1 MEIRQFDLPGLGH
14 LSALLVDEISG
25 QAAVIDP
32 RRDVD
37 IYIDEVARRGL
48 HIDHVLET
56 HLHNDYVSGARELA
70 ALTGAT
76 HVIGAAA
83 ELGTAFRPVR
93 DGQTIDL
100 GRLRLTALETPG
112 HTPEHVSYAVGD
124 ADPGP
129 GDGPVAIFTGGSMLV
144 GSVGRTDLLGPEHAR
159 PYALDMH
166 RSLHE
171 TLLRQP
177 DEVGILPTHGAGSL
191 CSRGIGEAWSS
202 TIGIERTTD
211 PLLAIEDPDAFADA
225 LLAGQPAFPRYFA
238 RMRGINQAGPRM
250 LGGIPRPQPLDV
262 AAVRDRLAGGA
273 QLIDLRSAAAF
284 AAAYVP
290 GSVSLPADASF
301 GTWLGWVVEP
311 DRPLILLLPEPGAW
325 DDAVRQALR
334 VGYDT
339 IVGYLDG
346 GLEAW
351 RAAGGEIAAGQAQT
365 VLELAAAIRG
375 AEPPLVLDVRQ
386 ADEYAAGHVPGAR
399 HLMAGDLPD
408 RLAEL
413 PRDRAIATICA
424 SGYRASVAAS
434 LLRQAGFH
442 HVAWVEGGLPTWQ
455 AAGLPVEVS

>member
-14 LSALLVDEISG
+14 LSALLVDESSG

-37 IYIDEVARRGL
+37 IYLDEVARRGL
-48 HIDHVLET
+48 HLGHVLET
-56 HLHNDYVSGARELA
+56 HVHNDYVSGARELA
-70 ALTGAT
+70 AVTGAT

-83 ELGTAFRPVR
+83 GLGTAFQPVR
-93 DGQTIDL
+93 AGQAIDV
-100 GRLRLTALETPG
+100 GRLRLTVLETPG
-112 HTPEHVSYAVGD
+112 HTPEHVSYAVRDAGPSAGD
-124 ADPGP
+124 D
-129 GDGPVAIFTGGSMLV
+129 PVAIFTGGSMLV

-177 DEVGILPTHGAGSL
+177 DEADILPTHGAGSL

-202 TIGIERTTD
+202 TVGIERTTD
-211 PLLAIEDPDAFADA
+211 PLLAIEDPEAFADA
-225 LLAGQPAFPRYFA
+225 LLAGQPAVPRYFS
-238 RMRGINQAGPRM
+238 RMRGINRAGPRM
-250 LGGIPRPQPLDV
+250 LGKIPAPQPLDPPVVRGRV
-262 AAVRDRLAGGA
+262 AAGA
-273 QLIDLRSAAAF
+273 QLIDLRPAAAF

-290 GSVSLPADASF
+290 GSISLPADASF
-301 GTWLGWVVEP
+301 GTWLGWIVEP
-311 DRPLILLLPEPGAW
+311 DRPLILLLPERASW

-351 RAAGGEIAAGQAQT
+351 RAAGGEVAAGLAQT
-365 VLELAAAIRG
+365 VLELATSIRS

-386 ADEYAAGHVPGAR
+386 ADEYAAGHVAACGRRPG
-399 HLMAGDLPD
+399 
-408 RLAEL
+408 
-413 PRDRAIATICA
+413 
-424 SGYRASVAAS
+424 
-434 LLRQAGFH
+434 
-442 HVAWVEGGLPTWQ
+442 
-455 AAGLPVEVS
+455 

>member
-1 MEIRQFDLPGLGH
+1 VEIHQFDLPGLGH
-14 LSALLVDEISG
+14 LSALLVDEASG
-25 QAAVIDP
+25 QAAVVDP

-37 IYIDEVARRGL
+37 IYLAEVARRGL
-48 HIDHVLET
+48 RVGHVLET

-76 HVIGAAA
+76 HVIGAEADLA
-83 ELGTAFRPVR
+83 TAFQPVR
-93 DGQTIDL
+93 DGQTIDV
-100 GRLRLTALETPG
+100 GRLRVTALETPG
-112 HTPEHVSYAVGD
+112 HTPEHVSYAVRD
-124 ADPGP
+124 ADSGA

-144 GSVGRTDLLGPEHAR
+144 GSVGRTDLLGPDLAR
-159 PYALDMH
+159 AYALDMH

-177 DEVGILPTHGAGSL
+177 DETDILPTHGAGSL

-202 TIGIERTTD
+202 TVGIERATD
-211 PLLAIEDPDAFADA
+211 PLLAIEDADAFADA
-225 LLAGQPAFPRYFA
+225 LLAGQPAVPRYFA
-238 RMRGINQAGPRM
+238 RMRALNRAGPRV
-250 LGGIPRPQPLDV
+250 LGGIPEPQPLD
-262 AAVRDRLAGGA
+262 ARAVRDRLAGGA
-273 QLIDLRSAAAF
+273 LLVDLRPAAAF

-290 GSVSLPADASF
+290 GSISLPADASF

-311 DRPLILLLPEPGAW
+311 DRPLVLLLPRLAAW

-334 VGYDT
+334 VGYDG

-346 GLEAW
+346 GLDAW
-351 RAAGGEIAAGQAQT
+351 RAAGGVVAAGTAQT
-365 VLELAAAIRG
+365 VLELATAMRG
-375 AEPPLVLDVRQ
+375 SDPPLVLDVRQ

-399 HLMAGDLPD
+399 HLMAGHVPD

-434 LLRQAGFH
+434 LLRMAGFQD
-442 HVAWVEGGLPTWQ
+442 VAWVDGGLPTWQ
-455 AAGLPVEVS
+455 AAGLPVEVT